1 MWFISVEPL
10 QVHELENTAEQ
21 LEFLLRVM
29 HLFPVG
35 ADCHSVMPDTAKHIL
50 FFSHTRDL
58 FETLM

>member
-1 MWFISVEPL
+1 M
-10 QVHELENTAEQ
+10 HELENTAEQ